1 MADTKITELASLLV
15 PSDDDLLLIVDEPS
29 GSPVNKKIT
38 FGNFLKLKGA
48 SFTMT
53 GGLSVTN
60 AVTTPVPIHDVIVND
75 FVVWTGTM
83 SVALIV
89 PKTAWY
95 NINGRVSWDTN
106 TSGHRTLF
114 MYATGSAITSQVL
127 TNVGMLGTNNG
138 TREIVSSNEYLISGT
153 AIIFLVLQNS
163 AGARTISSGR
173 FSLLSY

>member
-1 MADTKITELASLLV
+1 MADTKITELTSLLV

-53 GGLSVTN
+53 GGFSVLN
-60 AVTTPVPIHDVIVND
+60 VTTTHIPIHDVIVND

-106 TSGHRTLF
+106 TSGYRNL
-114 MYATGSAITSQVL
+114 YIYVTGSAITSQVL
-127 TNVGMLGTNNG
+127 TSVAMLSVNSG

-153 AIIFLVLQNS
+153 AIVFSVLQNS
-163 AGARTISSGR
+163 AGTRTITSGR